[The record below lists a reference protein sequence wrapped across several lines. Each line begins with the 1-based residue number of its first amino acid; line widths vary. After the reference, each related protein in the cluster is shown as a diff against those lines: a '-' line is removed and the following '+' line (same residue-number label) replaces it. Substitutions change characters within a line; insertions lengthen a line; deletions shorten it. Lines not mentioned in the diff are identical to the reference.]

1 MLKKSIFCAVAVSIA
16 VSFAFAPAATQAGTL
31 NAVPMQG
38 GMVMPMLSYH
48 AADGRMHVMMDV
60 TVPQLTPLMVSN
72 PEDNFDPGDPWFE
85 ALDPSRE
92 GRSFSRR
99 YGFVMDAMTDP
110 LPEGTQMW
118 IRMLSST
125 PGLSAYRYAT
135 SEPKAFE
142 PIFGT
147 EGASNAL
154 HWNGMMFHPTFTAP
168 PGTNGFTSTFEA
180 YLVNTSTGLE
190 VTNSSSG
197 PFVLNWTNVTDGRP
211 ELSIGQR
218 VVVFWPVS
226 ATNYVIEGTESLT
239 SGTWTVVTN
248 AVVAVEGQTA
258 VVLDPGETRKI
269 FRMKMAE

>member
-1 MLKKSIFCAVAVSIA
+1 MLKKSIFCAAAFV
-16 VSFAFAPAATQAGTL
+16 FASALTTAQAATL

-48 AADGRMHVMMDV
+48 AADGRMHVMMDA
-60 TVPQLTPLMVSN
+60 TVPQLTPLVVSN

-118 IRMLSST
+118 IRMLSGT
-125 PGLSAYRYAT
+125 PEISAYRYAN

-147 EGASNAL
+147 EGASNAM
-154 HWNGMMFHPTFTAP
+154 HWNGMMFHPTFTAA
-168 PGTNGFTSTFEA
+168 PGTNSFTSTFEA
-180 YLVNTSTGLE
+180 YLVNANTGVE
-190 VTNSSSG
+190 IPNSSSG
-197 PFVLNWTNVTDGRP
+197 PFILNWTNVTDGRP

-218 VVVFWPVS
+218 VVLFWS
-226 ATNYVIEGTESLT
+226 TTATNFVVEGTESLT
-239 SGTWTVVTN
+239 SGTWTVMTN
-248 AVVAVEGQTA
+248 VPVALEGQAA